1 MRKPFAFYF
10 CTALEQILHQADLV
24 DCAVSVGVEDEGGA
38 GALIAIGVVGFA
50 AVAFK
55 SFGQIGCR
63 REACREQQ
71 GDEEEEE
78 GECFCFYR
86 EQPPVVIS
94 MDKPR

>member
-1 MRKPFAFYF
+1 M
-10 CTALEQILHQADLV
+10 L
-24 DCAVSVGVEDEGGA
+24 AVIGGSGLSQLTNLDISHREVVRTPYGEPS
-38 GALIAIGVVGFA
+38 GAVT
-50 AVAFK
+50 
-55 SFGQIGCR
+55 FGQIGCR